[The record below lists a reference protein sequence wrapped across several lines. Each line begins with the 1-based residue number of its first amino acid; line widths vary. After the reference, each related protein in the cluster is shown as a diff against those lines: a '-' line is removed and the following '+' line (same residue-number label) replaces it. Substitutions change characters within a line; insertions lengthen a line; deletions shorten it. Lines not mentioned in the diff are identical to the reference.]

1 VLFLLFPFTFSV
13 KPIQE
18 VNLGKNGILYE
29 NNSKSNVETKKK
41 KKVQSS
47 PRGSNRKNELWRSSR
62 MLISKAAHQKIELK
76 TDSNELNGHIRAHPG
91 DSRRGEG
98 REKKL

>member
-1 VLFLLFPFTFSV
+1 VAAIEKMNFGGAVACLSARRR
-13 KPIQE
+13 
-18 VNLGKNGILYE
+18 
-29 NNSKSNVETKKK
+29 TK
-41 KKVQSS
+41 
-47 PRGSNRKNELWRSSR
+47 
-62 MLISKAAHQKIELK
+62 KIELK